1 MNHIVLGGINII
13 VGVMIILLINY
24 KASVLSIENK
34 SVGRQLGF
42 QGLLFILGVLSIV
55 INWLVLLKGVI
66 TVGLIMT
73 MAVFA
78 VSVVDILIG
87 FLTMVEVS
95 SKHRV
100 GVNSNGIYDE
110 FKDKYNKYVY
120 IGVLVGLLVSYIGYQ
135 DSYVFTY
142 VGIAIMLIVL
152 RTFRAWYMNIV
163 RKMPVLT
170 EDELLRKRESFDNA
184 DDLHELD
191 NNLMVENL
199 KTKARKMGNTIK
211 VGFESEDGDK

>member
-24 KASVLSIENK
+24 KVSVLSIENK

-211 VGFESEDGDK
+211 VGFESEDGDQ